1 MGRMGAPFVWSSTA
15 GQKPERW
22 LWDAKTDLL
31 LIGGGAYFLFA
42 AVAIPAAFVWAGLGA
57 ALVTVFLHAGLIVNQ
72 PHYAATFHLAIK
84 ERAKQPRIFKWLI
97 ASLVVMVPVTIA
109 SVHWVDIALSP
120 ITRIYLTWSAWHYS
134 AQHFGIS
141 AMYSARNQR
150 PLLPAEKFPLQVA
163 FVGVAFFM
171 MLSLNL
177 IDPASAASFGAT
189 GAAALA
195 SSARH
200 AWAYPLGLFIVVVS
214 MAAAI
219 LAHVRLKKR
228 TGHGLELIAWM
239 LLGTNFF
246 WFVIPNLLLGKFN
259 LWGRPEIALWFP
271 FALPFFHC
279 VQYLGVTCHRTR
291 SGGEVRPVYL
301 LILLMAIGA
310 LIFEGYSWGITT
322 VSGVDGEKA
331 LALVMALV
339 NIHHFWLD
347 GMMWKRPKAKASWP
361 IAAAALAAPDKSPL
375 GRDGVTS

>member
-1 MGRMGAPFVWSSTA
+1 MGAPFVWSSTA

-22 LWDAKTDLL
+22 LWNAKTDLL
-31 LIGGGAYFLFA
+31 LIGGGLYFVFA
-42 AVAIPAAFVWAGLGA
+42 AVAIPAAFIFAGLSA

-72 PHYAATFHLAIK
+72 PHYAATFHIAIK
-84 ERAKQPRIFKWLI
+84 ERATQPRIFKWLL
-97 ASLVVMVPVTIA
+97 ASLVVMVPVTIL

-141 AMYSARNQR
+141 AMYSARNKR

-163 FVGVAFFM
+163 FVGVAVFM
-171 MLSLNL
+171 MLSINL

-189 GAAALA
+189 GAKALA
-195 SSARH
+195 STVRQP
-200 AWAYPLGLFIVVVS
+200 WAYPLGLFIVVVS

-219 LAHVRLKKR
+219 TSHVRLKKR
-228 TGHGLELIAWM
+228 TGKGLEIIAWM

-246 WFVIPNLLLGKFN
+246 WFVIPNVLLGTNN

-279 VQYLGVTCHRTR
+279 IQYLGVTCHRTR
-291 SGGEVRPVYL
+291 SAGDVRPVYL
-301 LILLMAIGA
+301 LILLMAMGA
-310 LIFEGYSWGITT
+310 LIFEGYAWSIST
-322 VSGVDGEKA
+322 VAGVNGDKA

-347 GMMWKRPKAKASWP
+347 GMMWKRPKGK
-361 IAAAALAAPDKSPL
+361 AAAPVAAIATTPEKAQLTP
-375 GRDGVTS
+375 GVTS

>member
-1 MGRMGAPFVWSSTA
+1 VSMGAPFVWSSTA

-42 AVAIPAAFVWAGLGA
+42 AVAIPLAFIFAGLGA
-57 ALVTVFLHAGLIVNQ
+57 ALVAAFLRAGLIVNQ
-72 PHYAATFHLAIK
+72 PHYAATFHLAIR
-84 ERAKQPRIFKWLI
+84 EREKQPRIFKWLV
-97 ASLVVMVPVTIA
+97 ASLIVFIPITIA
-109 SVHWVDIALSP
+109 CVHWMDVALSP

-141 AMYSARNQR
+141 AMYSARNKR

-163 FVGVAFFM
+163 FVGVAVFM

-189 GAAALA
+189 GAAVMAKDA
-195 SSARH
+195 SRQS
-200 AWAYPLGLFIVVVS
+200 WAYPLGLFVVTISMIAAVVS
-214 MAAAI
+214 
-219 LAHVRLKKR
+219 HVRLKKR
-228 TGHGLELIAWM
+228 TGHGLEIIAWM

-291 SGGEVRPVYL
+291 SQGEVRPVFL
-301 LILLMAIGA
+301 LILLMGMGW
-310 LIFEGYSWGITT
+310 LIFEGYALGIST
-322 VSGVDGEKA
+322 VAGVNGDKA
-331 LALVMALV
+331 IALVMALV

-347 GMMWKRPKAKASWP
+347 GMMWKRPKGKALSP
-361 IAAAALAAPDKSPL
+361 IAAAAAPEKSQLAPE
-375 GRDGVTS
+375 VTS